1 MKDVHIHLPAGFDT
15 DSQFLKQLD
24 NDLQKQRRQAIST
37 DRGLSWHLP
46 CMVSLKFAILGMDT
60 YVKTGLK
67 PTRGWKVTT
76 YKKMY
81 GIKGRAPKLL
91 EQMRELER
99 IVLDALDEAGMLYK
113 DGR

>member
-1 MKDVHIHLPAGFDT
+1 MKTLHLHLPAEFDP

-24 NDLQKQRRQAIST
+24 NDLQMQRRQAIST
-37 DRGLSWHLP
+37 ERGLTWHLP
-46 CMVSLKFAILGMDT
+46 CMVSLKFAILGFDT

-67 PTRGWKVTT
+67 PTRGWKVGT

-91 EQMRELER
+91 EQLRELER
-99 IVLDALDEAGMLYK
+99 LVLEALDEAGMLA
-113 DGR
+113 R